1 LTVNS
6 ILEKII
12 SLVKNRYFCGF
23 LFAAALWLMVW
34 STYNTDITRLLVPG
48 FPHNALD
55 LIHGLRSLLPF
66 VAVVLALVFLF
77 KKRRL
82 PENFFL
88 TPMGLLLIYA
98 ILGSISSVFSKEP
111 FMALYWSALYGIVIL
126 VLLAVLT
133 SPEPLKKLSLIIN
146 INWAIAGILTIALLV
161 FFLIQPG
168 VLSSFHANFLICYQ
182 RPYESLGNVPA
193 ALQTFG
199 MVGTRPTGWGRY
211 AGVMAIIA
219 LASFFY
225 NKKYLK
231 IIWFLLFIISLFI
244 LLFSRGR
251 TEIVAFIFAA
261 IFVIWLAKKINIFSI
276 FGICFLSLLSVFIV
290 FYSIPCTNS
299 FGFISY
305 FIPKNITIYPIQ
317 IQKNS
322 NVVPSNQNSANV
334 VPSNQNS
341 ANVVPS
347 NQNSANVVPSNQ
359 NSANVVPS
367 NQNSANDL
375 ALKSIKDIFTLS
387 GRIDGVWIDAG
398 RLFMNNP
405 LVGYGFQADRF
416 FLNGQHAHN
425 TILQVLIQ
433 TGIFGTIPFL
443 LAFVFTF
450 IILYKLF
457 KKNMLEDRERYF
469 LIAITAALV
478 FFAVR
483 SITES
488 VAFFSADWLFVAPI
502 IAYIQCLNDNKLMK
516 SHEN

>member
-1 LTVNS
+1 MTVNS

-341 ANVVPS
+341 AN
-347 NQNSANVVPSNQ
+347 
-359 NSANVVPS
+359 
-367 NQNSANDL
+367 DL